1 MSSPIATPAA
11 AAAGGSGPGATPD
24 GGDGP
29 QDLRL
34 LWSMIWI
41 PAAILLLLVL
51 LPLGVN
57 LAGGWLVVVSMTAVG
72 FVPCALCL
80 VPCALCLVPC
90 ALCLVPCALCLGVL
104 LYRSV
109 LSQCSVTTASV
120 GSTCMMW
127 HLIVL
132 NCHV

>member
-11 AAAGGSGPGATPD
+11 AAAGGSGPAPD
-24 GGDGP
+24 GGDAP

-57 LAGGWLVVVSMTAVG
+57 LLGGWHDTGRGAFYG
-72 FVPCALCL
+72 GGACGYA
-80 VPCALCLVPC
+80 A
-90 ALCLVPCALCLGVL
+90 AAAHGV
-104 LYRSV
+104 
-109 LSQCSVTTASV
+109 ANDA
-120 GSTCMMW
+120 
-127 HLIVL
+127 HLRML
-132 NCHV
+132 H